1 LTVVAGAVGMVV
13 ALVAALVIAKLAG
26 SGTGPSAPA
35 KPASKQVLDHIA
47 SVPVRTLN
55 SIGAGSASATPAS
68 ITAPSLTK
76 DGKPEILYVGAE
88 YCLYCAAERWAVAV
102 ALSRFGTLHGVRETA
117 SSSQDIY
124 PSTPTLSFP
133 RSHIAQRAGVLR
145 AARVGEQQG
154 GRRSLPTTSAAVTSS
169 PVPASTPECCV
180 AGHTNRSPL
189 PSVTPVRR

>member
-102 ALSRFGTLHGVRETA
+102 ALSRFAATLRSALVSFVPRELE
-117 SSSQDIY
+117 SNKVVDGRYQRHRR
-124 PSTPTLSFP
+124 PLPRRRCRLRP
-133 RSHIAQRAGVLR
+133 RS
-145 AARVGEQQG
+145 AAWQDTRT
-154 GRRSLPTTSAAVTSS
+154 GRRCP
-169 PVPASTPECCV
+169 
-180 AGHTNRSPL
+180 R
-189 PSVTPVRR
+189 